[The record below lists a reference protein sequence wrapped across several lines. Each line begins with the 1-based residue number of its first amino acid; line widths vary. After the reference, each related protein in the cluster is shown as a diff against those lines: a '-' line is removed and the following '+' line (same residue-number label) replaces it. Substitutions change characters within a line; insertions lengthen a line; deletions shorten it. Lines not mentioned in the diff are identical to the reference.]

1 MRLPVHWF
9 ELSCLIDNV
18 AAPWPLKCYR
28 EIHMISDFSM
38 RHFLIFRKPH
48 FRSGF
53 FLVWQLVPHTESV
66 DGHGNVEGWAEIFW
80 GLGQF

>member
-1 MRLPVHWF
+1 MGQKEQELNALGIFAPLPS
-9 ELSCLIDNV
+9 LALTIRII
-18 AAPWPLKCYR
+18 R
-28 EIHMISDFSM
+28 EIHITILM